1 MHVENVHEPIVNLNI
16 KMVDNRLFM
25 VYNTN
30 IRNFYLNERN
40 KLANACFYIKKRCR
54 GVVTMENEFSNRI
67 SVKNIVLAGM
77 FAAFLAVMSQV
88 SLPMPTGV
96 PITVQVFAVALVGVI
111 LGWKRGVLAV
121 LVYILIGA
129 VGVPVF
135 ANFKGGLSVL
145 TGLTGG
151 YIIAWPVMTILCG
164 IQPKTQNAKLNMTV
178 NIILSLVGLAV
189 CEGVGALQWAL
200 LSGNDLRG
208 IIIYSLTAFVPK
220 DIVLTVLAVI
230 IGRQVRKMAAKAGEL

>member
-1 MHVENVHEPIVNLNI
+1 
-16 KMVDNRLFM
+16 
-25 VYNTN
+25 
-30 IRNFYLNERN
+30 
-40 KLANACFYIKKRCR
+40 
-54 GVVTMENEFSNRI
+54 MENEFSNRI

-164 IQPKTQNAKLNMTV
+164 IQTKTQNAKLNMTV
-178 NIILSLVGLAV
+178 NII
-189 CEGVGALQWAL
+189 
-200 LSGNDLRG
+200 SGGPGCL
-208 IIIYSLTAFVPK
+208 
-220 DIVLTVLAVI
+220 
-230 IGRQVRKMAAKAGEL
+230 

>member
-1 MHVENVHEPIVNLNI
+1 
-16 KMVDNRLFM
+16 
-25 VYNTN
+25 
-30 IRNFYLNERN
+30 
-40 KLANACFYIKKRCR
+40 
-54 GVVTMENEFSNRI
+54 MENEFSNRI

-96 PITVQVFAVALVGVI
+96 PIT
-111 LGWKRGVLAV
+111 AV

-230 IGRQVRKMAAKAGEL
+230 IGRQVRKMAAKAGGL

>member
-1 MHVENVHEPIVNLNI
+1 
-16 KMVDNRLFM
+16 
-25 VYNTN
+25 
-30 IRNFYLNERN
+30 
-40 KLANACFYIKKRCR
+40 
-54 GVVTMENEFSNRI
+54 MENEFSNRI

-111 LGWKRGVLAV
+111 LGWKR
-121 LVYILIGA
+121 
-129 VGVPVF
+129 
-135 ANFKGGLSVL
+135 
-145 TGLTGG
+145 
-151 YIIAWPVMTILCG
+151 G

-230 IGRQVRKMAAKAGEL
+230 IGRQVRKMAAKAGGL

>member
-1 MHVENVHEPIVNLNI
+1 
-16 KMVDNRLFM
+16 
-25 VYNTN
+25 
-30 IRNFYLNERN
+30 
-40 KLANACFYIKKRCR
+40 
-54 GVVTMENEFSNRI
+54 MENEYSNRV
-67 SVKNIVLAGM
+67 SVKYIVLAGM

-111 LGWKRGVLAV
+111 LGWKQGALAV

-145 TGLTGG
+145 TGVTGG
-151 YIIAWPVMTILCG
+151 YIIAWPVMAILCG
-164 IQPKTQNAKLNMTV
+164 IRPKLQNTKVNIAV
-178 NIILSLVGLAV
+178 NIILSLIGLAV

-200 LSGNDLRG
+200 LSGSDLKG

-220 DIVLTVLAVI
+220 DIILTVLAVI
-230 IGRQVRKMAAKAGEL
+230 IGRQVRKLAEKAGGL

>member
-1 MHVENVHEPIVNLNI
+1 
-16 KMVDNRLFM
+16 
-25 VYNTN
+25 
-30 IRNFYLNERN
+30 
-40 KLANACFYIKKRCR
+40 
-54 GVVTMENEFSNRI
+54 MENEFSNRI

-111 LGWKRGVLAV
+111 MGWKRGVLAV

-189 CEGVGALQWAL
+189 CEGVGAL

>member
-1 MHVENVHEPIVNLNI
+1 
-16 KMVDNRLFM
+16 
-25 VYNTN
+25 
-30 IRNFYLNERN
+30 
-40 KLANACFYIKKRCR
+40 
-54 GVVTMENEFSNRI
+54 MENEFSNRI

-230 IGRQVRKMAAKAGEL
+230 IVRQVRKMAAKAGGL

>member
-1 MHVENVHEPIVNLNI
+1 
-16 KMVDNRLFM
+16 
-25 VYNTN
+25 
-30 IRNFYLNERN
+30 
-40 KLANACFYIKKRCR
+40 
-54 GVVTMENEFSNRI
+54 MENEFSNRI

-164 IQPKTQNAKLNMTV
+164 IQPKTQNAKLNMT
-178 NIILSLVGLAV
+178 SLVGLAV

-230 IGRQVRKMAAKAGEL
+230 IGRQVRKMAAKAGGL

>member
-1 MHVENVHEPIVNLNI
+1 
-16 KMVDNRLFM
+16 
-25 VYNTN
+25 
-30 IRNFYLNERN
+30 
-40 KLANACFYIKKRCR
+40 
-54 GVVTMENEFSNRI
+54 MENEFSNRI

-135 ANFKGGLSVL
+135 ANFKGGSFCSDRPDRRLHHCVAGDDNFMRYPAEDAECKAEYNSEYYFIS
-145 TGLTGG
+145 GG
-151 YIIAWPVMTILCG
+151 
-164 IQPKTQNAKLNMTV
+164 
-178 NIILSLVGLAV
+178 
-189 CEGVGALQWAL
+189 
-200 LSGNDLRG
+200 SGCL
-208 IIIYSLTAFVPK
+208 
-220 DIVLTVLAVI
+220 
-230 IGRQVRKMAAKAGEL
+230 